1 MGENKHNKED
11 LKQMQSLPLDV
22 KIRMTK
28 RRIEEWHDHW
38 NENGGG
44 TYVSFSGGKD
54 STVLKHIVDSMYDDV
69 PSVFVDTG
77 LEYPEIK
84 AFVRE
89 INEGKYEPRFKANV
103 EIIRPKMRFDEVI
116 KTEGYPVIS
125 KEVADVVRGTRI
137 YLSDLKAER
146 DKIRGH
152 YEIEKL
158 YGIGRY
164 AERER
169 ERESLPVSLDIPTTT
184 EELKAW
190 ENTPKRVLKLLGMLG
205 KGNQPV
211 LSTTPNNDRSMYSCT
226 KYQYLLD
233 APFLISR
240 KCCDIMKKRPAHK
253 YQKESGRVPFIG
265 TMADESNMR
274 KQAWIRTGCNAF
286 ESTQPHSTPLA
297 FWTEQDV
304 YEYIVLNNLPIAKVY
319 GDVIKNDKD
328 VYETTGVDRTG
339 CMFCMFGAHLEKE
352 PNRFQ
357 RMKET
362 HPKQYEYCMKD
373 VEDGGLGLRKVLEFI
388 GVPYE

>member
-54 STVLKHIVDSMYDDV
+54 STVLKHIIDSMYDDV

-84 AFVRE
+84 AFVRD
-89 INEGKYEPRFKANV
+89 INEGKYEPRLKANV
-103 EIIRPKMRFDEVI
+103 EILRPKMRFDEVI
-116 KTEGYPVIS
+116 SKYGYPVIS
-125 KEVADVVRGTRI
+125 KENAL
-137 YLSDLKAER
+137 Y
-146 DKIRGH
+146 IRQCQN
-152 YEIEKL
+152 
-158 YGIGRY
+158 
-164 AERER
+164 
-169 ERESLPVSLDIPTTT
+169 P
-184 EELKAW
+184 
-190 ENTPKRVLKLLGMLG
+190 
-205 KGNQPV
+205 
-211 LSTTPNNDRSMYSCT
+211 TPNNQTSIRLRMEGIRSDGVKVQKGEIPNKW
-226 KYQYLLD
+226 KYLVN
-233 APFLISR
+233 APFAISEQ
-240 KCCDIMKKRPAHK
+240 CCDVMKKRPIHK
-253 YQKESGRVPFIG
+253 YTKESNRMPYIG
-265 TMADESNMR
+265 QLAEESR
-274 KQAWIRTGCNAF
+274 SRERIWVKFGCNAF
-286 ESTQPHSTPLA
+286 DNKRAPQSNPLS
-297 FWTEQDV
+297 FWTEQDILH
-304 YEYIVLNNLPIAKVY
+304 YITYYDLPIAKVY

-373 VEDGGLGLRKVLEFI
+373 IEDGGLGLRKVLEFI